1 MLYNKYI
8 ITQHGDF
15 MKDYYKGIAD
25 VFEPVGQT
33 VGTSAEIKAIDL
45 EQKRVEKLASLG
57 PLRQGGNLE
66 NTASVTEAGTIE
78 SNKNKIWNEYTP
90 EERQYILGYATSK
103 YGTESE
109 NPAEARRVY
118 LYGTKDG
125 HSKFGVSTGAANTS
139 DVRYD
144 NTIDSRYTDDWR
156 KSGSTGPDLNNKV
169 MDIKLQYPA
178 ATALEGIEHG
188 NKQNLQDRK
197 YGDYFSDEA
206 LAHDS
211 GVSEYYNKTAADY
224 YGDSTN
230 KVITPER
237 QAQLEKEFDEYTRL
251 VGAQAKGKEEFA
263 TAPKSLSY
271 DEFLEYNKEKD
282 SSSWVDALQAFSK
295 RQAAVPIAYIDSLK
309 QGDISNENIKNNLE
323 RVQETADYTSGYNTD
338 RMGEFEKARRAAASG
353 VENVSNKIVGA
364 VGEGLEQIGGGLLG
378 IKAAEDSFIK
388 NENDRLSKIYPG
400 ESTSSVL
407 DELPI
412 TDVADW
418 LKKTGRNIQKD
429 SVEFEKNN
437 KTSTLTGYDTTDL
450 NELYSQVD
458 KDIKEKGYIH
468 ALGNAVTDIRSVQ
481 ALSQS
486 IPEMIALATSV
497 GSMAIV
503 NANHNINIGEDRLG
517 REMTTSEKAKSTA
530 TSIVSTYLDRFGDKV
545 MLEGMPASKAALK
558 YVVDNSPAAVKRA
571 LADNFGSAILNI
583 SKAPLKVAT
592 AAGIEY
598 TTEKYQTL
606 GEMAAQN
613 PEIFNRG
620 FTDKEYAESD
630 VAGIMG
636 ATMATHL
643 TTPRAYKELLNANK
657 SSDKAGKTVEETTE
671 FVDNDV
677 AAKFVPTEEGD
688 VDTSKYQQ
696 ELQDM
701 SIEELMT
708 EKTKMDSWV
717 ATKLASTE
725 DEEQKKAYEDLHKM
739 STELYTK
746 EVESRGTA
754 AEVEQTAERKTNQIK
769 AEESGL
775 ADKLNSVDVSD
786 EDAINLVR
794 DYINSTAMEDVVAE
808 DGTVARVYK
817 PKITEELVNNIASA
831 VVSKFRVSG
840 MDLDNS
846 TLADEI
852 ADELKTRVE
861 SAGVGFDGIKR
872 EPKQYKDKTSN
883 KLLVDNEVLSRIY
896 DNELTPEIVN
906 ELGITGENTKQ
917 TQQVLNKL
925 RTDSQ
930 TGSREVVD
938 TLNKVGNTLK
948 KTIADK
954 LEDYSSRG
962 VLKGTSDKVAGNL
975 LRLATLGLNVIN
987 SAVVSDTELRQ
998 ELSAV
1003 DGNNEELAKNE
1014 YYGSKSK
1021 IEAQI
1026 GKEYADSYGIRVTG
1040 TPEQVLAKHRKMGR
1054 LALEVLKDSELI
1066 NESESNVAFKLSE
1079 NTVTSNNENA
1089 KSAKAGTKNYN
1100 RKNSKA
1106 FTDNMSDEFVETY
1119 YDKGIKLSDSSSAI
1133 EDITGTEVEHSSA
1146 VGDAIKRL
1154 SKLLKPSNIMA
1165 PEREPNRSWDI
1176 KTDPA
1181 VKLSGGDRGNVA
1193 KVIRE
1198 LRSKPLAIKNDMLDM
1213 LIYLRDLRAEK
1224 GSLNK
1229 ALKGNK
1235 ALAIAL
1241 NLEETGVSMLAASEK
1256 GSNNA
1261 KLDALNGIL
1270 DELDNISQDGKAVDL
1285 YFDYQVD
1292 VNNRISVLQTV
1303 LNFQH
1308 DKVYSRQ
1315 ILSKPDKMVYKNK
1328 SKAKEYLLN
1337 AVLEEFGFS
1346 PKPGVNPEEYYKQ
1359 MRKELASGNSSD
1371 PKLQSIMY
1379 QAAAFK
1385 TRDPESKLEALGGLV
1400 SNSRFKEFNKF
1411 RGQTFKLMN
1420 LLGAVNDIVE
1430 AKDGEVITDY
1440 MVEMD
1445 ASASGA
1451 FNTLLNIAG
1460 RNPSKFKVMLGK
1472 LGLHKVDEKR
1482 LDSSD
1487 VYLMV
1492 GENVYNK
1499 VMNADERDSGASKYY
1514 ELQDMMKELEGI
1526 LGRTALVRDLAKS
1539 PVMTWFYS
1547 AGDASIT
1554 KNMVKSLIE
1563 IVFEEATRGNLEA
1576 IAHIK
1581 KITGVGYKDVKP
1593 GSPEHKKLIEHY
1605 KPLGEVYTTVMKK
1618 EFKEVDEYKQE
1629 ITELFNILVQNSTVD
1644 GKDYWGGVV
1653 RSASSVYDSDEAEPS
1668 IERSVSN
1675 NGNVIAGNGTTSV
1688 YKMKEVISGLSAK
1701 EKSDIGITDD
1711 EQDIT
1716 LTTVLENKPNATS
1729 VGPLTEQGKDAAEL
1743 FASLDEM
1750 FEVFKNGSGVMTVH
1764 DAEYGDANE
1773 LLVARDAYHESVLKI
1788 NRDGDNIEGFLK
1800 AYDFTIAGMEEA
1812 LKTATGA
1819 EKTAL
1824 AGRIST
1830 LKKTAEAK
1838 RAENAK
1844 RIEAKEKLLE
1854 ATTLEMFGMQK
1865 ADRTTSGEDKT
1876 SNAVV
1881 KKEKAEEV
1889 EKAKEVEGSTLAKAS
1904 RDILNSNPVFFDIE
1918 TNFSTN
1924 PKDNVVIEIGF
1935 SDAVGNSKEYF
1946 ISSDGNPVS
1955 KDIYLLGN
1963 TEDSLVE
1970 KGLQSYATYVSRF
1983 HKAKTAGMV
1992 VPLDDAVN
2000 SMLDSG
2006 SVLVGYNSSNFDIP
2020 SIIKGVSPDTKSRIT
2035 KSTAVDYR
2043 NSVTAYTG
2051 DKRGTQS
2058 DLSNILGKHKGN
2070 HTSSEDAK
2078 ALLEIVKEFASTT
2091 DISAQDLKYKVVIE
2105 KFKTALSNGK
2115 VTSSLVSEVLSW
2127 SGYDISTDLGKATF
2141 MTRSMFLANV
2151 PSKVKSS
2158 DLSAIVKADKSQ
2170 RAWEVGGYV
2179 VLNDESDVFTDPK
2192 ALAATILHEVEHTV
2206 TKGYIEANMGKS
2218 AELVYLGKVARHVKE
2233 FSKKSGKK
2241 TNNSRAQRLLA
2252 TTSEQEFVEEL
2263 VAVFREDPSAFA
2275 NVARELGI
2283 PGENT
2288 KNIIQKILQAV
2299 GKLISDIMSGK
2310 EVQVDLPYTVAAL
2323 EQLSKS
2329 GREFTEESTSNKVSN
2344 IDISDLEI
2352 KGCK

>member
-1 MLYNKYI
+1 MDNNLLKAFS
-8 ITQHGDF
+8 GL
-15 MKDYYKGIAD
+15 AD
-25 VFEPVGQT
+25 ATREKSNST
-33 VGTSAEIKAIDL
+33 IDSKL
-45 EQKRVEKLASLG
+45 EDLTLKRQEKLNSLG
-57 PLRQGGNLE
+57 ANSQYTNLDDSY
-66 NTASVTEAGTIE
+66 TKLDTTGTIE
-78 SNKNKIWNEYTP
+78 SNRNKIWNDETAGGVQLALSDAVNKQVY
-90 EERQYILGYATSK
+90 RRDDGSK
-103 YGTESE
+103 YQIDAMGNERDYEGDT
-109 NPAEARRVY
+109 RRAY
-118 LYGTKDG
+118 MYGTKTDPDAV
-125 HSKFGVSTGAANTS
+125 KFGIARGDLPSS
-139 DVRYD
+139 DYRYQPGRAEKEGYSAGK
-144 NTIDSRYTDDWR
+144 NGYGWEAGDD
-156 KSGSTGPDLNNKV
+156 GVDLNKKYLDV
-169 MDIKLQYPA
+169 ELPYET
-178 ATALEGIEHG
+178 ATALEGMIHG
-188 NKQNLQDRK
+188 RKDALANRK
-197 YGDYFSDEA
+197 YPDYLGDKA
-206 LAHDS
+206 LQHAS
-211 GVSEYYNKTAADY
+211 GVSEYYNSTEGML
-224 YGDSTN
+224 GDSRNEVLPT
-230 KVITPER
+230 KSM
-237 QAQLEKEFDEYTRL
+237 LDEYSKIQGTQPNTYVDRNKALADTFQEEPDYNQLRNFGAGALDVVAKIRGTIGEGMQTLGEADEAFLKREQGRL
-251 VGAQAKGKEEFA
+251 DKNYAGEKVSDWRKGVSTYLKESGKALTKEMREFQ
-263 TAPKSLSY
+263 LN
-271 DEFLEYNKEKD
+271 NK
-282 SSSWVDALQAFSK
+282 A
-295 RQAAVPIAYIDSLK
+295 
-309 QGDISNENIKNNLE
+309 
-323 RVQETADYTSGYNTD
+323 
-338 RMGEFEKARRAAASG
+338 
-353 VENVSNKIVGA
+353 NKI
-364 VGEGLEQIGGGLLG
+364 
-378 IKAAEDSFIK
+378 
-388 NENDRLSKIYPG
+388 
-400 ESTSSVL
+400 
-407 DELPI
+407 
-412 TDVADW
+412 
-418 LKKTGRNIQKD
+418 
-429 SVEFEKNN
+429 
-437 KTSTLTGYDTTDL
+437 TGYDSKNVD
-450 NELYSQVD
+450 ELSAEVASTINND
-458 KDIKEKGYIH
+458 GYIAAIGKAITDPRSLEVLVRSLPEMV
-468 ALGNAVTDIRSVQ
+468 ALGV
-481 ALSQS
+481 
-486 IPEMIALATSV
+486 SV
-497 GSMAIV
+497 GGMAIV
-503 NANHNINIGEDRLG
+503 NAQNNIDLGQAEIG
-517 REMTTSEKAKSTA
+517 REFTTKEKVMSTTA
-530 TSIVSTYLDRFGDKV
+530 SVVGTYLDRAGDK
-545 MLEGMPASKAALK
+545 LALSGMNEAKGLLK
-558 YVVDNSPAAVKRA
+558 QAVDNAPDSVKTA
-571 LADNFGSAILNI
+571 LATRYGKDILTI
-583 SKAPLKVAT
+583 GEAPLRVAGAVGVEGVT
-592 AAGIEY
+592 EY
-598 TTEKYQTL
+598 AQTL
-606 GEMAAQN
+606 GESAARR
-613 PEIFNRG
+613 PEVFKEG
-620 FTDKEYAESD
+620 FTPAEMEEAG
-630 VAGIMG
+630 VAGVLG
-636 ATMATHL
+636 AASGGHLATGAVGLEKLSANNLKSMATP
-643 TTPRAYKELLNANK
+643 T
-657 SSDKAGKTVEETTE
+657 ETTE
-671 FVDNDV
+671 FVDNEV

-725 DEEQKKAYEDLHKM
+725 DEVQKKVYEDLHKM
-739 STELYTK
+739 STKLYTK
-746 EVESRGTA
+746 EIESRGTA

-775 ADKLNSVDVSD
+775 VDKLNSVDVSD
-786 EDAINLVR
+786 EDAITLVR

-861 SAGVGFDGIKR
+861 SAGVWFDGIKR
-872 EPKQYKDKTSN
+872 EPKQYKGKASN
-883 KLLVDNEVLSRIY
+883 KLLVDNEVLSKIY

-975 LRLATLGLNVIN
+975 LRLATLGLNVVN

-998 ELSAV
+998 GLSAA

-1021 IEAQI
+1021 VEAQI

-1040 TPEQVLAKHRKMGR
+1040 TPEQVLAKHRKLGR
-1054 LALEVLKDSELI
+1054 LALEVLKDSGLV
-1066 NESESNVAFKLSE
+1066 NESDSNIVFKLSE
-1079 NTVTSNNENA
+1079 NTVTSSNENA

-1213 LIYLRDLRAEK
+1213 LIYLRGLRAEK

-1270 DELDNISQDGKAVDL
+1270 DELDSMSQDGKAVDL

-1315 ILSKPDKMVYKNK
+1315 ILSKPNKMVYKNK

-1420 LLGAVNDIVE
+1420 LLGVVNDIVE
-1430 AKDGEVITDY
+1430 AKDGEVTTDY

-1460 RNPSKFKVMLGK
+1460 RNPSKFKIMLGK

-1492 GENVYNK
+1492 GENVYTN

-1547 AGDASIT
+1547 AGDVSIT
-1554 KNMVKSLIE
+1554 KNMIKSLIE

-1653 RSASSVYDSDEAEPS
+1653 RSASSVYDSDEAEPA

-1812 LKTATGA
+1812 LKAATGT

-1838 RAENAK
+1838 RAENSK

-1854 ATTLEMFGMQK
+1854 AATLEMFGMQK
-1865 ADRTTSGEDKT
+1865 ADRTTSGEASVGTEPTKGEVVE
-1876 SNAVV
+1876 NAV
-1881 KKEKAEEV
+1881 KKLKIGEITPFDEGFKPEVDELTVEINKLKTGEKV
-1889 EKAKEVEGSTLAKAS
+1889 
-1904 RDILNSNPVFFDIE
+1904 
-1918 TNFSTN
+1918 
-1924 PKDNVVIEIGF
+1924 NVVNLLEMLLK
-1935 SDAVGNSKEYF
+1935 DADVRL
-1946 ISSDGNPVS
+1946 
-1955 KDIYLLGN
+1955 DI
-1963 TEDSLVE
+1963 
-1970 KGLQSYATYVSRF
+1970 
-1983 HKAKTAGMV
+1983 
-1992 VPLDDAVN
+1992 
-2000 SMLDSG
+2000 
-2006 SVLVGYNSSNFDIP
+2006 
-2020 SIIKGVSPDTKSRIT
+2020 
-2035 KSTAVDYR
+2035 
-2043 NSVTAYTG
+2043 
-2051 DKRGTQS
+2051 
-2058 DLSNILGKHKGN
+2058 DLS
-2070 HTSSEDAK
+2070 
-2078 ALLEIVKEFASTT
+2078 
-2091 DISAQDLKYKVVIE
+2091 
-2105 KFKTALSNGK
+2105 
-2115 VTSSLVSEVLSW
+2115 
-2127 SGYDISTDLGKATF
+2127 KATF
-2141 MTRSMFLANV
+2141 ITRSMFLANV

-2158 DLSAIVKADKSQ
+2158 GLSAIVKADKSQ

-2206 TKGYIEANMGKS
+2206 TKGYIEANMSKS

-2233 FSKKSGKK
+2233 LSKKSGKK

-2263 VAVFREDPSAFA
+2263 VAVFREDPNAFA

-2288 KNIIQKILQAV
+2288 KNVIQKILQAV

-2323 EQLSKS
+2323 EQLSKN